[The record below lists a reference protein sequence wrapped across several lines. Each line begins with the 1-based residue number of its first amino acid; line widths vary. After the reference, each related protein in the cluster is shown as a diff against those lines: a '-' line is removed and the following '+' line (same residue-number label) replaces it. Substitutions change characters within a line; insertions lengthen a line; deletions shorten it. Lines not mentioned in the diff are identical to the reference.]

1 MGFFCQCKMQKLSL
15 RFKLHAN
22 REQDNVNEEKGVDY
36 LFEKLNWFTCFT
48 TSVWTQTKV
57 FSGSK
62 EQQNNNIII
71 LLCKKP
77 EFMLR
82 QVCGPDS
89 KQITF
94 KMLTPW
100 TEFGLIRAMP
110 CWGMAAELTR
120 QSDFHS
126 LSFKAAPYLS
136 YLSTSRVAIGQLW
149 VSAHGHQS
157 VIIILS
163 YTLVILISSQS

>member
-22 REQDNVNEEKGVDY
+22 REQDNVNEEKGVDC

-89 KQITF
+89 KQTTF

-120 QSDFHS
+120 QSDFFTH
-126 LSFKAAPYLS
+126 FP
-136 YLSTSRVAIGQLW
+136 SRQLLICP
-149 VSAHGHQS
+149 VSVQVELQS
-157 VIIILS
+157 D
-163 YTLVILISSQS
+163 SSECLHMATNQW